1 MSHNNKGIIPESY
14 FDNLIP
20 EENKNIGFDL
30 KLVKRKELYV
40 NLIYFDLNMRN
51 HENYR
56 YYNDFKVDVVGGF
69 LGMNNFQMLEK
80 YLEAIINKNIPFIV
94 ISSGSSGANA
104 IKICKK
110 FSFVKEVIIF
120 CGDYKK
126 HEHYIKDN
134 QGYVKNVFTSIDD
147 VYNYIQKFK
156 PNKYEQG
163 IKDFKNLDKFYFS
176 YEDIKMNKQLE
187 QCPVISAYEY
197 DRCYFLVH
205 RAYAYFFGDI
215 NNKNEN
221 VIFKKSYFK
230 IVKDYINKSEIIK
243 SLNKNVLIFMLEDL
257 VDKKNFVELTLRK
270 YTVENG
276 FCYIFNKAMR
286 NFESGLMSLAYFMG
300 PFLFGLNKYVK
311 ENPNKF
317 CFNNDMVLYR
327 NIRCSIYDFYLYE
340 MNKNHI
346 ICFPSITSTSTVR
359 GKFNPTPNSQTYNNT
374 GIKKEDMLNVTMI
387 FNYTH
392 KYGNI
397 SPGIIIKDNMG
408 KDGNYISSH
417 YYENE
422 VILFPFTFAKIKN
435 INKIDIKTYEIYL
448 DIINRNNY
456 IEYTLKNNVEKRIRF
471 GDFD

>member
-1 MSHNNKGIIPESY
+1 MSNNNKGIVYECY
-14 FDNLIP
+14 VDNLIP
-20 EENKNIGFDL
+20 EENKDIGFDL
-30 KLVKRKELYV
+30 KLLKRKELYV
-40 NLIYFDLNMRN
+40 NLIYFDTKMRN
-51 HENYR
+51 PENYR
-56 YYNDFKVDVVGGF
+56 YYNDFKIDVVGGF
-69 LGMNNFQMLEK
+69 HGMYDFQMFEK
-80 YLEAIINKNIPFIV
+80 YLEVIKNKNIPFIV
-94 ISSGSSGANA
+94 ISSGSSGADV
-104 IKICKK
+104 IKICRK
-110 FSFVKEVIIF
+110 FSFIIEVIIF

-126 HEHYIKDN
+126 HEHYIYDN
-134 QGYVKNVFTSIDD
+134 PGYVKNVFTLIDD
-147 VYNYIQKFK
+147 VYKYIQKFG
-156 PNKYEQG
+156 PNKYKQG
-163 IKDFKNLDKFYFS
+163 IKDFRNLEKFNFS

-205 RAYAYFFGDI
+205 RAYAHFFGDI
-215 NNKNEN
+215 NNKNED

-243 SLNKNVLIFMLEDL
+243 SLNKNILISLLEDL

-286 NFESGLMSLAYFMG
+286 NFESGLLSLAYFMG
-300 PFLFGLNKYVK
+300 PFLFALNKYVK

-346 ICFPSITSTSTVR
+346 ICFPSITSTSTKK
-359 GKFNPTPNSQTYNNT
+359 GNFNPTSNSQTYNNT
-374 GIKKEDMLNVTMI
+374 GIKEEDMLNVTMI

-392 KYGNI
+392 KNGNI
-397 SPGIIIKDNMG
+397 SPGMIIKDNKG

-417 YYENE
+417 QYENE

-435 INKIDIKTYEIYL
+435 INKINSKVYEIYL

-456 IEYTLKNNVEKRIRF
+456 IELTLKKDVEKRIHF
-471 GDFD
+471 SNFD

>member
-1 MSHNNKGIIPESY
+1 MSHNNKGIIPECY
-14 FDNLIP
+14 VDNLIP

-30 KLVKRKELYV
+30 NLLKRQELYV
-40 NLIYFDLNMRN
+40 NLIYFDTNMTN

-69 LGMNNFQMLEK
+69 HGMDDFQMFEK
-80 YLEAIINKNIPFIV
+80 YLEVIKNKNIPFIV
-94 ISSGSSGANA
+94 ISSGSSGADV
-104 IKICKK
+104 IKICRK
-110 FSFVKEVIIF
+110 FSFIKEVIIF
-120 CGDYKK
+120 CGNYKK
-126 HEHYIKDN
+126 HEHYINDN
-134 QGYVKNVFTSIDD
+134 PGYVKNVFTSIDD
-147 VYNYIQKFK
+147 VYNYIQKFG
-156 PNKYEQG
+156 PNKYRQG
-163 IKDFKNLDKFYFS
+163 IKDFRNLEKFNFS

-205 RAYAYFFGDI
+205 RAYAHFFGDI

-243 SLNKNVLIFMLEDL
+243 SLYKNVLINILEEL
-257 VDKKNFVELTLRK
+257 VDKKNFVELSLRK
-270 YTVENG
+270 YTTENG

-286 NFESGLMSLAYFMG
+286 NFENGLMSLAYFMG

-311 ENPNKF
+311 ENPNNF

-327 NIRCSIYDFYLYE
+327 IIRCSIYDFYLYK

-346 ICFPSITSTSTVR
+346 ICFPSITSTSTLR
-359 GKFNPTPNSQTYNNT
+359 GQFNPTSNSQTYNNT
-374 GIKKEDMLNVTMI
+374 GIKEEDMLNVTMI

-397 SPGIIIKDNMG
+397 SPGIIIKDNIG
-408 KDGNYISSH
+408 KDGNYISPH
-417 YYENE
+417 QYEDE
-422 VILFPFTFAKIKN
+422 VILFPFTFVKIKN
-435 INKIDIKTYEIYL
+435 INKINSKTYEIYL
-448 DIINRNNY
+448 DIINRKNY
-456 IEYTLKNNVEKRIRF
+456 IEYILKNDVEKRTHF
-471 GDFD
+471 SNFD